1 MKIFDRNECTALWL
15 EERAFEGVH
24 RIAKKV
30 ATDVRR
36 VSGKTPTIV
45 KDVKKLSERGI
56 FAGTIGNSDFLDA
69 LSAYGISEVWQ
80 ISGKREVYS
89 VVVLEGND
97 IPPMEELAG
106 IKELMLI
113 VGSDKRG
120 TIYGLFHFSE
130 LLGVSP
136 LHFWGDAM
144 PLKKESLEL
153 GAEINIISKEPSVRY
168 RGFFINDEWP
178 CFGEWTM
185 HHYQGFNANMYD
197 HVFELLLRLKG
208 NYLWPA
214 MWSSSFALDGPGEES
229 ARLAD
234 IYGVIIGNSHHEPCL
249 RASEEWD
256 IYRGEE
262 SIYGNE
268 WNYVTNGEGLRRYWA
283 DGLKRSAKYES
294 IVTVGMRGE
303 RDSIM
308 EGPQS
313 LKENIEVLKDIITY
327 QKDIIAQAE
336 RENGTKLPKL
346 LAIYKEVERYFYG
359 SLQVE
364 GLCSWDGLDDIIL
377 MFCDDNF
384 GHMRYLPDETMDGH
398 RGGFGMYYHLDYH
411 GAPISYEWIN
421 STPLSAV
428 WEQMTLAYDRGIRD
442 VWIVNVGDLKG
453 NEYPLSYFM
462 DLAYDFETWGGSN
475 PNSTDIYTYR
485 WVQKQFGEHVGR
497 KLREDI
503 AQALQEGVTLIGK
516 CRPEAIMPETYV
528 GKEADEI
535 LERTK
540 VLREKL
546 CSIEMALNS
555 DAKNAFYSMIYDDIT
570 LGLNLIQMNIYA
582 GKNAH
587 YAKQGKPI
595 ANHYCELVSE
605 AISFDRSLIER
616 ATTRWNSKWYGM
628 RTGSHVGFRKWNE
641 DGNRYPLR
649 MYVEPVGKPR
659 FVVSRKDEEPIF
671 LKNYGTPECME
682 ITDFCYPGG
691 REVVIELANAGI
703 GALNCRIIMPECP
716 WLSYRVSS
724 TRITKQEQLILS
736 CNQEALPRE
745 EEVCRIQLTDGDTLI
760 ELAVHGK
767 KTTGDIRA
775 PFTSLEKRGRIAV
788 MATNYV
794 NDANVETLE
803 RFGYYESG
811 VRVKENNSEEKL
823 IYRVFT
829 AQEGLFNVEMHL
841 APSNPTTPT
850 ERPVIHV
857 GGLCL
862 PVFDEDY
869 QAGEADCVKWAE
881 AVIKQRNIVTGQI
894 RLQKGYNEVP
904 VVMSGKNLVLEKMVF
919 TRL

>member
-1 MKIFDRNECTALWL
+1 MKIFDKIECTAFWL
-15 EERAFEGVH
+15 EEKAFEGVH

-30 ATDVRR
+30 AADVRR
-36 VSGKTPTIV
+36 VSGKMPSIV
-45 KDVKKLSERGI
+45 NKPEELSERGI
-56 FAGTIGNSDFLDA
+56 FVGTVGNSDFLDA
-69 LSAYGISEVWQ
+69 LSAYGVSELWQ

-89 VVVLEGND
+89 LVVLEDAD
-97 IPPMEELAG
+97 IPPMEELRG

-120 TIYGLFHFSE
+120 TIYGLFHLSE

-136 LHFWGDAM
+136 LHFWGDAW
-144 PLKKESLEL
+144 PHKKESMLL
-153 GAEINIISKEPSVRY
+153 GAEINVISKEPSVRY

-268 WNYVTNGEGLRRYWA
+268 WNYVTNKEGLRRYWE

-313 LKENIEVLKDIITY
+313 LRENIEILKDIITY
-327 QKDIIAQAE
+327 QKEIIARAE
-336 RENGTKLPKL
+336 QENGKKLPKL
-346 LAIYKEVERYFYG
+346 LAIYKEVEKYFYG
-359 SLQVE
+359 SAHVE
-364 GLCSWDGLDDIIL
+364 GLCAWDGLDDIIL

-384 GHMRYLPDETMDGH
+384 GHMRYLPDDTMDGH

-421 STPLSAV
+421 STPLPAI
-428 WEQMTLAYDRGIRD
+428 WEQMTLAYERGIRD

-462 DLAYDFETWGGSN
+462 DLAYDFETWGSGN

-485 WVQKQFGEHVGR
+485 WVQKQFGDHINR
-497 KLREDI
+497 KMREDI
-503 AQALQEGVTLIGK
+503 AQVLQEGITLIGK
-516 CRPEAIMPETYV
+516 CRPEAMSPDTYV

-540 VLREKL
+540 VLRERL
-546 CSIEMALNS
+546 CSIEMSLCS
-555 DAKNAFYSMIYDDIT
+555 EAKNAFYSMIYDDIT

-587 YAKQGKPI
+587 YARQGKPI
-595 ANHYCELVSE
+595 ANHYCELVGE

-616 ATTRWNSKWYGM
+616 ATTRWNGKWYGM

-659 FVVSRKDEEPIF
+659 LVVSRKDEEAIF
-671 LKNYGTPECME
+671 LKNYGKPECME
-682 ITDFCYPGG
+682 ITDFCYPGS
-691 REVVIELANAGI
+691 REVVIEVANAGI

-716 WLSYRVSS
+716 WLSYRLSS
-724 TRITKQEQLILS
+724 ARIVKQEQLILT
-736 CNQEALPRE
+736 CNPEALPRE
-745 EEVCRIQLTDGDTLI
+745 EEVCLVQLTDGDTLV
-760 ELAVHGK
+760 ELRVYGK
-767 KTTGDIRA
+767 KTMGDIRE
-775 PFTSLEKRGRIAV
+775 PFTALEKRGRIAV
-788 MATNYV
+788 MAKDYI
-794 NDANVETLE
+794 NDASAEILE
-803 RFGYYESG
+803 HFGYYESG
-811 VRVKENNSEEKL
+811 VRVKENHCEEKL
-823 IYRVFT
+823 VYRVFT
-829 AQEGLFNVEMHL
+829 AKEGIFKAEMHL
-841 APSNPTTPT
+841 APSAPTTPR
-850 ERPVIHV
+850 ECPKLRV
-857 GGLCL
+857 GEQII
-862 PVFDEDY
+862 PVFDENY

-881 AVIKQRNIVTGQI
+881 SVIKQRNIVVARI
-894 RLQKGYNEVP
+894 HLQKGYNEIP
-904 VVMSGKNLVLEKMVF
+904 VQLFGKNLVLEKMVF
-919 TRL
+919 TRV